1 MKRCPECGLYSE
13 DDASFCTRCGCMLPD
28 TPEYP
33 AYGTYEPVPV
43 AKRTNRSI
51 AIAVAAIAVTA
62 ILLGV
67 AISYIDM
74 ADNSGFGDRNRT
86 YRWVVPSMSPA
97 VTFEVSVLIPG
108 DEMKAADASSIDRTG
123 STSSVSDHAKGVYA
137 VSEYVVVSDTI
148 KTLAN
153 ALWKEYKEKIVDS
166 ASMSYYDDA
175 EHFSDYIL
183 SFVQLAADYAYDSDK
198 FDRDE
203 YWQYPVE
210 TLYRGYG
217 DCEDTSILASAIY
230 SYLSTVDGPNA
241 YIEGASVLL
250 LPGHAMVGIDTVGSI
265 GLGSFSVMV
274 GTATHYTGETTIDK
288 LSSQYMTGYLNPDY
302 YGSSILGFTGT
313 SSSYV

>member
-13 DDASFCTRCGCMLPD
+13 DDASFCPRCGCMLPD
-28 TPEYP
+28 LPEYP
-33 AYGTYEPVPV
+33 AYGTYEQPQM
-43 AKRTNRSI
+43 ARRTGPSI
-51 AIAVAAIAVTA
+51 GIAVAVIAVTA

-67 AISYIDM
+67 AISFIDLS
-74 ADNSGFGDRNRT
+74 DKSDFGDRDRS
-86 YRWVVPSMSPA
+86 YEWYVPSIGTGT
-97 VTFEVSVLIPG
+97 TFKVSVHISG
-108 DEMKAADASSIDRTG
+108 DEMKAADSSKIDRTG
-123 STSSVSDHAKGVYA
+123 SSTTISDHVNGVYA
-137 VSEYVVVSDTI
+137 VREYVVVSDTI
-148 KTLAN
+148 KVLAN
-153 ALWKEYKEKIVDS
+153 ALWKEFKEKVVDS
-166 ASMSYYDDA
+166 ASMSYYADA
-175 EHFSDYIL
+175 RHFSDYIL

-250 LPGHAMVGIDTVGSI
+250 LPGHAMVGIDTVGGI
-265 GLGSFSVMV
+265 GSGSFSVMV

-288 LSSQYMTGYLNPDY
+288 LSTQYMTGYLNPDY